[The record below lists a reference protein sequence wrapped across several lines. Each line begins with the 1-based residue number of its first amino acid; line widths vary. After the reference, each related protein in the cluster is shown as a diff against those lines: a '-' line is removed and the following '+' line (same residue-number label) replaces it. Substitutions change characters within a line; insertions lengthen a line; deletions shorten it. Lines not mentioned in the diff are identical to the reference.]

1 MQKKIFLKIL
11 VFFFFIF
18 SVNANTIE
26 GFAEIID
33 GDTLR
38 LNNIKIRLYGIDAP
52 EINQKCY
59 KQIFAFNFFSYNK
72 KYYCGKKTSKELQ
85 IFLKNSKIVCQI
97 KGQDRYKRKIAIC
110 FKNSIDI
117 NAWLVKE
124 GLAVAYKKYS
134 RRYSNF
140 EKQARDQ
147 KKGIWNGQ
155 FDMPWDW
162 RKKKNK
168 L

>member
-1 MQKKIFLKIL
+1 MKSPELKLFRAVITQ
-11 VFFFFIF
+11 
-18 SVNANTIE
+18 AIE
-26 GFAEIID
+26 
-33 GDTLR
+33 
-38 LNNIKIRLYGIDAP
+38 DAMY
-52 EINQKCY
+52 E
-59 KQIFAFNFFSYNK
+59 
-72 KYYCGKKTSKELQ
+72 
-85 IFLKNSKIVCQI
+85 
-97 KGQDRYKRKIAIC
+97 GQDRYKRKIAIC

-147 KKGIWNGQ
+147 KKGIWVGQ

-162 RKKKNK
+162 RKKKINYSSNNDS
-168 L
+168 

>member
-1 MQKKIFLKIL
+1 M
-11 VFFFFIF
+11 
-18 SVNANTIE
+18 E
-26 GFAEIID
+26 
-33 GDTLR
+33 
-38 LNNIKIRLYGIDAP
+38 
-52 EINQKCY
+52 
-59 KQIFAFNFFSYNK
+59 
-72 KYYCGKKTSKELQ
+72 KKTSKELQ

-147 KKGIWNGQ
+147 KKVYGMVSSTCLGIGE
-155 FDMPWDW
+155 
-162 RKKKNK
+162 KKKINYSSNSDS
-168 L
+168 